1 MIRIGLQIPNF
12 TFPGVGAEDLFERVA
27 SIAVTAEQSGFDT
40 VMVMDHFFQL
50 PLLGPPEHEMFE
62 AYTLLSA
69 IAARTSRVL
78 LGTLVTGV
86 TYRHPS
92 LLAKE
97 VTALDVI
104 SKGRAFLGIGAAWF
118 EQEHQA
124 LGFAFPPVKERM
136 DRLEEAI
143 QINRALFRDERVTFP
158 GTYYQLED
166 AFNRPRPVRPGG
178 PPIMVGG
185 GGERRTLLLAAKY
198 ADLWNFPGSLAEA
211 TRKLEVLAEHC
222 QAVGRDPSTINKTM
236 LNSMILGRTM
246 EEALTKRDAL
256 FRSRG
261 LDPATTDPAVVD
273 AVSSRMAIGDPDTV
287 GERCEAILAAG
298 LDGLTFN
305 LPTDAHDLDSVAFA
319 GEVLTGVMASHRR

>member
-1 MIRIGLQIPNF
+1 MIKIGLQLPNF
-12 TFPGVGAEDLFERVA
+12 TFPGVGPEDLFERVA

-50 PLLGPPEHEMFE
+50 PLLGPPEHDMFE

-69 IAARTSRVL
+69 LAARTSKVL

-104 SKGRAFLGIGAAWF
+104 SKGRAYLGIGAAWF
-118 EQEHQA
+118 EEEHRA
-124 LGFAFPPVKERM
+124 LGFTFPPVKERM

-143 QINRALFRDERVTFP
+143 LINRALFRDERVTFS
-158 GTYYQLED
+158 GRYYQLED
-166 AFNRPRPVRPGG
+166 AFNHPRPLRPGG

-185 GGERRTLLLAAKY
+185 GGERRTLRLAAQY
-198 ADLWNFPGSLAEA
+198 ADMWNFPGTLG
-211 TRKLEVLAEHC
+211 EVPAKMDALVRHC
-222 QAVGRDPSTINKTM
+222 EDVGRDPATINKTM
-236 LNSMILGRTM
+236 LNSLLLGRTM
-246 EEALTKRDAL
+246 EDAIAKRDEL

-261 LDPATTDPAVVD
+261 MDPATLDQAFLD
-273 AVSSRMAIGDPDTV
+273 AITGRMAIGDPDTV

-305 LPTDAHDLDSVAFA
+305 MPADAHDLDSVAFA
-319 GEVLTGVMASHRR
+319 GEVLSSVMASHRR